1 MIDAGAKKYE
11 LMSNTKFLVQ
21 QWREAMELAKRT
33 ANERLYS
40 ITGTIKN
47 ISLIVTEFEIDR
59 DELTQ
64 KLKNEVKKTFPE
76 DKQWKVVDD
85 LLEHCEKL
93 SKEFFSIFDA

>member
-11 LMSNTKFLVQ
+11 LMSTTKFLVQ

-33 ANERLYS
+33 ASERLYS
-40 ITGTIKN
+40 ITGSIKN

-64 KLKNEVKKTFPE
+64 KLKNEVKKEFPE
-76 DKQWKVVDD
+76 DKEWKVVDD
-85 LLEHCEKL
+85 LLEH
-93 SKEFFSIFDA
+93 